1 MGFEIGVPGA
11 VVAFLGLLVSAAGR
25 LALPAALLAILTL
38 WVALCVALWVRL
50 RRLNRTLCR
59 LDRTLDSL
67 AASVG
72 KALEAPRTPA
82 PPPSPAP
89 RVRYTKRGVPYQW
102 DPVHGSRFV
111 KKART

>member
-1 MGFEIGVPGA
+1 MGFEIGVAGA
-11 VVAFLGLLVSAAGR
+11 VITFLGPLVTATWR
-25 LALPAALLAILTL
+25 LALPAALLAILS
-38 WVALCVALWVRL
+38 LCVALWVRL
-50 RRLNRTLCR
+50 RRLTRTLHR

-67 AASVG
+67 AASVK
-72 KALEAPRTPA
+72 KAVEAPRTPA

>member
-11 VVAFLGLLVSAAGR
+11 VVAFLGPLVTAAWR
-25 LALPAALLAILTL
+25 LALPGTLMAILI
-38 WVALCVALWVRL
+38 LCVALWVRL
-50 RRLNRTLCR
+50 RRLT
-59 LDRTLDSL
+59 RTLDSL
-67 AASVG
+67 AVSVK
-72 KALEAPRTPA
+72 KAVEAPRTPA

-111 KKART
+111 KKKGV

>member
-11 VVAFLGLLVSAAGR
+11 VTAFLGLLVSATGR

-38 WVALCVALWVRL
+38 WVALCVALWLRL
-50 RRLNRTLCR
+50 RRLS
-59 LDRTLDSL
+59 RTLDAL
-67 AASVG
+67 AASVK
-72 KALEAPRTPA
+72 KALEAQRTPA

>member
-11 VVAFLGLLVSAAGR
+11 VTTFLGLLVSATGR
-25 LALPAALLAILTL
+25 LALPAALLAVL
-38 WVALCVALWVRL
+38 ALCVALWLRL
-50 RRLNRTLCR
+50 RRLT
-59 LDRTLDSL
+59 RTLDSL
-67 AASVG
+67 AASVK
-72 KALEAPRTPA
+72 KAVEAPRTPA

-102 DPVHGSRFV
+102 DPVHGSRFL

>member
-11 VVAFLGLLVSAAGR
+11 VITFLGPLVTATWR
-25 LALPAALLAILTL
+25 LALPAALLAILS
-38 WVALCVALWVRL
+38 LCVALWVRL
-50 RRLNRTLCR
+50 RRLT
-59 LDRTLDSL
+59 RTLDSL
-67 AASVG
+67 AVSVK
-72 KALEAPRTPA
+72 KAVEAPRTPA

>member
-11 VVAFLGLLVSAAGR
+11 VIAFLGPAWR
-25 LALPAALLAILTL
+25 LALPAALLAVLT
-38 WVALCVALWVRL
+38 LCVALWLRL
-50 RRLNRTLCR
+50 RRLT
-59 LDRTLDSL
+59 RTLDSL
-67 AASVG
+67 AASVK

-82 PPPSPAP
+82 PPPLPAP

>member
-11 VVAFLGLLVSAAGR
+11 VIAFLGPLVSAVGR
-25 LALPAALLAILTL
+25 LALPAALLAVL
-38 WVALCVALWVRL
+38 ALCVALWVRL
-50 RRLNRTLCR
+50 RRLT
-59 LDRTLDSL
+59 RTLDSL
-67 AASVG
+67 AASVK
-72 KALEAPRTPA
+72 KALEAQRTPA

-111 KKART
+111 KKKGA